1 MRITIE
7 TLDGAAAFAQDLE
20 RLKREMAEDALLEIA
35 HAGGDV
41 VCESIADTVRRKAK
55 THPRGLLENSISQQ
69 PLQGFKGTIGVSI
82 GWKETPVKASYRMTR
97 TGRSGHLRRRKVGTI
112 ADIGGILEYSESRQL
127 RHMEEG
133 FDKSS
138 EEAADVMQAAFDKL
152 MEKALG
158 K

>member
-1 MRITIE
+1 M
-7 TLDGAAAFAQDLE
+7 
-20 RLKREMAEDALLEIA
+20 KR
-35 HAGGDV
+35 V
-41 VCESIADTVRRKAK
+41 
-55 THPRGLLENSISQQ
+55 
-69 PLQGFKGTIGVSI
+69 
-82 GWKETPVKASYRMTR
+82 
-97 TGRSGHLRRRKVGTI
+97 RKVDTI
-112 ADIGGILEYSESRQL
+112 ADVGGILEYSRTREL